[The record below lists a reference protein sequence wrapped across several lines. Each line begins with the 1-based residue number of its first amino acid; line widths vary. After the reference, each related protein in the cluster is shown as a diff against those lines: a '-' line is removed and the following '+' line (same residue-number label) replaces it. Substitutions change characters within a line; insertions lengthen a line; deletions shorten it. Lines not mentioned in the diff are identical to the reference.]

1 MKKRIAV
8 LFVVILILLIGHH
21 LYAHYMVSKFYD
33 YIDAGD
39 TQGAIAH
46 IEKMP
51 NVNMLD
57 MCYPLCAI
65 EGIMLQYATFE
76 GYPLYYAVWKDADV
90 DVIEALLEK
99 GADPNASPLA
109 FEESAFDLVCSNIK
123 YQKDMY
129 EKIVLMVEH
138 GADLNEEGL
147 PYLAIYRYG
156 QAVESKRDYFKIVQ
170 YLWESGCDERGNVGT
185 MHESTIL
192 HVIVENMDVGAVK
205 VLYNSTE
212 RPMSYLL
219 NAVDANGETPLFWAV
234 RGERFDNYMFLI
246 SEGADTSI
254 RNNDG
259 KTVYDVA
266 EELGYEDRINNLQQ

>member
-8 LFVVILILLIGHH
+8 LFGVILILLIGYHF
-21 LYAHYMVSKFYD
+21 YSHYMVSKFYD

-39 TQGAIAH
+39 TKGAIAH

-76 GYPLYYAVWKDADV
+76 GYPLYYAVWKHADV
-90 DVIEALLEK
+90 DVIETLLEK
-99 GADPNASPLA
+99 GADPNASPFA
-109 FEESAFDLVCSNIK
+109 VSRSAFSLLCSETTE
-123 YQKDMY
+123 DWY
-129 EKIVLMVEH
+129 EKIVLMVEY

-147 PYLAIYRYG
+147 PYLAIYRYSDS
-156 QAVESKRDYFKIVQ
+156 VKRKREYFKIVQ
-170 YLWESGCDERGNVGT
+170 YIWESGCNERGNVGT
-185 MHESTIL
+185 MYESTIL
-192 HVIVENMDVGAVK
+192 HVIVENMDVEAVK

-219 NAVDANGETPLFWAV
+219 NAVDANGETPIFWAV
-234 RGERFDNYMFLI
+234 RGEMFYNYMFLI

-266 EELGYEDRINNLQQ
+266 EELGYGDLINNLQ